1 MANFFRSLV
10 LSLQI
15 LSPLSKGLFH
25 KAIMESG
32 VAIIP
37 YLRASAKERN
47 NDVSILYTALTLLNQ
62 RRRCIL
68 LTNYGQR
75 ITATPTAV
83 QREMCQELNAVRLVQ
98 SYVCA
103 FMLVSFLLL
112 LLVLEP
118 HLVYLGLTPD
128 SVFKVTPRGA
138 HGTICG
144 AED

>member
-1 MANFFRSLV
+1 MANFSGSLV

-47 NDVSILYTALTLLNQ
+47 NDVSILYTTLTLLNQ

-83 QREMCQELNAVRLVQ
+83 QRALCHRK
-98 SYVCA
+98 CA
-103 FMLVSFLLL
+103 RNSMQ
-112 LLVLEP
+112 
-118 HLVYLGLTPD
+118 
-128 SVFKVTPRGA
+128 
-138 HGTICG
+138 
-144 AED
+144 